1 RQAALGARHRHHQRR
16 AGPAAARHNRYP
28 PPGLNPEKGQQ
39 ILNAIRGA
47 AVMSGALLPLAFT
60 PTRAGED
67 TMVKIDNFTFA
78 PQKLTVKAGTTITW
92 VNEDDIP
99 HTVVATT
106 LAFRSKALDT
116 DDKFTFTFSTPG
128 TFEYFCS
135 LHPKM
140 TGTIVV
146 EAAGAGAVR

>member
-1 RQAALGARHRHHQRR
+1 MLFPEVVSDSIESEATLTSKGLQMLKGLL
-16 AGPAAARHNRYP
+16 AAAFV
-28 PPGLNPEKGQQ
+28 
-39 ILNAIRGA
+39 A
-47 AVMSGALLPLAFT
+47 GALLPLALT
-60 PTRAGED
+60 PTRAAED

-135 LHPKM
+135 LHPHM

-146 EAAGAGAVR
+146 EAAG